1 MLLFVQIAPA
11 IPACLAALAG
21 EQGILMRVC
30 QNPRQPGF
38 NHYMFESVAA
48 LVRQGC
54 ASNAS
59 MVTQLEEVLFPPFQY
74 VLQKDVQVGARDV
87 DCSDSY
93 SCISRRDMV
102 PSLPAHAAAGCAGA
116 LLTSCGYEKATP
128 AHVGVP
134 SDPL

>member
-1 MLLFVQIAPA
+1 MLLVVQIAPA
-11 IPACLAALAG
+11 IPACLSALAG

-74 VLQKDVQVGARDV
+74 VLQQDVQVGV
-87 DCSDSY
+87 CWKLCCDSY
-93 SCISRRDMV
+93 SCILRGNCGPWPCSACCSRMC
-102 PSLPAHAAAGCAGA
+102 S
-116 LLTSCGYEKATP
+116 
-128 AHVGVP
+128 
-134 SDPL
+134 